1 MRDASSLSDDLLST
15 AALRRVDEVCMR
27 FEDVWRT
34 GQRPRLEAFLAGAC
48 GSEREEL
55 LRELLRLERHYRQ
68 SLGEP
73 LDGHEYE
80 RRFPEDIHLIRAVLA
95 EGMTAAAGPAAVD
108 GGEDTARAGALSTLP
123 MPHGTARPAA
133 DSDAMG
139 PEAATPQALSLIH
152 I

>member
-1 MRDASSLSDDLLST
+1 MSDASSLSDDLLST

-73 LDGHEYE
+73 LDGQEYE

-95 EGMTAAAGPAAVD
+95 EGTTVDPATAVAE
-108 GGEDTARAGALSTLP
+108 GGEAPRLSGRPRDRRSGGRGRHNCKTARK
-123 MPHGTARPAA
+123 R
-133 DSDAMG
+133 
-139 PEAATPQALSLIH
+139 EAPR
-152 I
+152 